1 MHGTEIVRAL
11 VCVCL
16 RDRETERQRDRETE
30 RERGGGGREQFTHV
44 RTACMMHT
52 YIYSFFVS
60 WHKIT
65 MSLNGQVVG
74 LETEAARH
82 LNGVRARV
90 LRTQGKRFLIEVPSS

>member
-1 MHGTEIVRAL
+1 MTLKEKHGRLVKGRLGQLSLVPVKKTEGEKYGQR
-11 VCVCL
+11 
-16 RDRETERQRDRETE
+16 RE
-30 RERGGGGREQFTHV
+30 REQFTHV

-60 WHKIT
+60 WH
-65 MSLNGQVVG
+65 NQVVG